1 MQDLNKHVSALEEL
15 LIKKNLIDDKTFS
28 DYEKVVTEDWV
39 PNNGARLVAR
49 AWLDPKFKE
58 FLLPD
63 GKAAASSFGF
73 GMPEHHGSL
82 VVKENTDQIHNVIC
96 CTLCSC
102 TAFTIIGMAP
112 GWYKDLDYRSRL
124 VREARSV
131 LAEMGLKLSDQ
142 LKIRVWDTTADT
154 RYMIMPLRPS
164 YTEGW
169 TEQELIKLITKESLI
184 GVVRLEEPYATHDSN
199 NLQSGV

>member
-1 MQDLNKHVSALEEL
+1 MEDMNKRVSALGEL

-39 PNNGARLVAR
+39 PNNGARLIAR
-49 AWLDPKFKE
+49 AWVDPQFKE
-58 FLLPD
+58 FLLAD

-82 VVKENTDQIHNVIC
+82 VVKENTEQIHNVIC

-112 GWYKDLDYRSRL
+112 SWYKDLDYRSRL
-124 VREARSV
+124 VREARTV
-131 LAEMGLKLSDQ
+131 LGEMGLVLSDQ

-154 RYMIMPLRPS
+154 RYMIMPLRPA

-169 TEQELIKLITKESLI
+169 SEEDLIKIITKESLI
-184 GVVRLEEPYATHDSN
+184 GVARLEEPYTTHDSH
-199 NLQSGV
+199 NLMSRG

>member
-1 MQDLNKHVSALEEL
+1 MQDLDKRVSALEEL

-58 FLLPD
+58 FLLAD
-63 GKAAASSFGF
+63 GKSVASSFGF

-82 VVKENTDQIHNVIC
+82 VVKENTHQIHNVIC

-131 LAEMGLKLSDQ
+131 LGEMGLKLSEQ

-169 TEQELIKLITKESLI
+169 TEQELAKIITKESLI
-184 GVVRLEEPYATHDSN
+184 GVTRLEEPYATHDSN
-199 NLQSGV
+199 NLKSGV